1 MLNFSLDFFMH
12 NHFNFLRAFETILEE
27 IQHANIVLIV
37 RWLMNIIIKSNFI
50 LINLKDFSDITRVN
64 VEHFTVYQLIDSR
77 FDRAHLI
84 SFHAKLI
91 MEIKLK
97 NDKRKREK

>member
-1 MLNFSLDFFMH
+1 M
-12 NHFNFLRAFETILEE
+12 
-27 IQHANIVLIV
+27 LIV

-50 LINLKDFSDITRVN
+50 LINLKHFPDITRAKA
-64 VEHFTVYQLIDSR
+64 EIFYIYELIDSK

>member
-1 MLNFSLDFFMH
+1 MK
-12 NHFNFLRAFETILEE
+12 ILL
-27 IQHANIVLIV
+27 HV
-37 RWLMNIIIKSNFI
+37 R
-50 LINLKDFSDITRVN
+50 T
-64 VEHFTVYQLIDSR
+64 HCDSG

-97 NDKRKREK
+97 NDKRKREKIMNLQFTISNVLHFDRKFDLNGN

>member
-1 MLNFSLDFFMH
+1 MLNFSLDFLCTPLIFC
-12 NHFNFLRAFETILEE
+12 AFETILEE

-50 LINLKDFSDITRVN
+50 LINQKHFSDIARTDSEIFSMN
-64 VEHFTVYQLIDSR
+64 KLIDSR